1 MPAKHYDGNRT
12 THVRAHVY
20 MLTIFEDANRI
31 KKMFQGENPRRR
43 EDTQEGAWEGHG
55 ERE

>member
-1 MPAKHYDGNRT
+1 
-12 THVRAHVY
+12 VRAYVY
-20 MLTIFEDANRI
+20 MLTIFEAANRI